1 MCAKNID
8 KEAKA
13 AEKAAAKAAA
23 QEAKAA
29 KAKTKAKAKRKNSGG
44 ANEFNFFLLHG
55 EKIGIAAA
63 VGIFGLMLSGGAGL
77 EPFTLT
83 PDQISTAAKSADEN
97 IKTSEVTPQEYDEAL
112 VNYDYGEYAKLI
124 KSAVT
129 VNAYETPNRWEQSLF
144 PDKNKRPS
152 VKPLPVENLRAV
164 PCVGAIMYKE
174 LTANNAAAAM
184 GGAMGGAGG
193 PGGAMGGGAMGGVGG
208 PGGMMGGTG
217 GETKGRQ
224 WITVTG
230 SIPIR
235 KQQAAYGD
243 LFGNAQYLDDARDQP
258 RYLYYE
264 LERGEVAP
272 NGDVTWAKVDVLRA
286 IKKENNQWNGVGSEQ
301 VGFSYHAPTFSSYPP
316 MAMSCPPMAN
326 KPFGEEIANLP
337 NIPLNS
343 SEQIEVQSAELERWN
358 KLHEA
363 MNQIDEST
371 LLDRDPFEGAGG
383 SAMGGAGGMGGGM
396 DSGMGMGPSGGMAA
410 SGGMGANGGMGAG
423 NDWLV
428 NREAVAKQMLNA
440 QTVAS
445 VEYYLFRYFDFDVEE
460 GKTYQYRVKLLLAN
474 PNYGVEE
481 RFVEDPTAI
490 EQKIVASEFSE
501 PSNPAALGRSARVFA
516 QNVEAPSRPGAEPR
530 VRMASIYFDQDSATE
545 SLAQDLSMKL
555 GQVAN
560 FKGKPHEPVN
570 VAGALAMGGMGGMG
584 GASGMAAQS
593 GRGGRNS
600 KAGTVDHVSDACLV
614 DAIGGAKISGAELR
628 SPGKVMI
635 LEPNGYLQVRE
646 VKEDARELGRYD
658 GSQAGGMGLGTGA
671 AGMMM

>member
-29 KAKTKAKAKRKNSGG
+29 KAKTKTKAKRKNVG
-44 ANEFNFFLLHG
+44 ANEFNFFFLHG

-63 VGIFGLMLSGGAGL
+63 VGIFGMMLAGGAGL
-77 EPFTLT
+77 EKFELT
-83 PDQISTAAKSADEN
+83 PEQITDAANKASKHIDE
-97 IKTSEVTPQEYDEAL
+97 SEVTPQEYDEAL
-112 VNYDYGEYAKLI
+112 VNYDYGQYAKLI

-144 PDKNKRPS
+144 PDKNKRPN

-184 GGAMGGAGG
+184 GGAAGGMGGAMGAGG
-193 PGGAMGGGAMGGVGG
+193 PGGAMGGA
-208 PGGMMGGTG
+208 GGMMGGTG

-224 WITVTG
+224 WIAVTG

-272 NGDVTWAKVDVLRA
+272 NGDVTWSKVDVLRA
-286 IKKENNQWNGVGSEQ
+286 IKKENNQWAGVGSEQ

-358 KLHEA
+358 KLQDA

-383 SAMGGAGGMGGGM
+383 SAMGGGM
-396 DSGMGMGPSGGMAA
+396 DSGMMSGGA
-410 SGGMGANGGMGAG
+410 SGGMGPNGGMGAG

-445 VEYYLFRYFDFDVEE
+445 VDYYLFRYFDFEVEE

-481 RFVEDPTAI
+481 RFVEDPTAT
-490 EQKIVASEFSE
+490 EQKIIASEFSE
-501 PSNPAALGRSARVFA
+501 PSNPAALGRSARIFA
-516 QNVEAPSRPGAEPR
+516 QSVEAPARPGAEPR
-530 VRMASIYFDQDSATE
+530 VRMASIYFEQESATE
-545 SLAQDLSMKL
+545 SLASDLSMKL

-560 FKGKPHEPVN
+560 FKGKPHEAVN
-570 VAGALAMGGMGGMG
+570 VAGARSMDAMMGGSMGGSMG
-584 GASGMAAQS
+584 AAQGG
-593 GRGGRNS
+593 GRGGRGGRGGG
-600 KAGTVDHVSDACLV
+600 KATVDHVSDACLV

-635 LEPNGYLQVRE
+635 LEPNGYLQIRE

-658 GSQAGGMGLGTGA
+658 GSQAGGMGMGTGA

>member
-29 KAKTKAKAKRKNSGG
+29 KAKTKTKAKRKNVG
-44 ANEFNFFLLHG
+44 ANEFNFFFLHG

-63 VGIFGLMLSGGAGL
+63 VGIFGMMLAGGAGL
-77 EPFTLT
+77 EKFTLT
-83 PDQISTAAKSADEN
+83 PEQINDAAKKAEKHIDES
-97 IKTSEVTPQEYDEAL
+97 KVTPQEYDEAL

-164 PCVGAIMYKE
+164 ACVGAIMYKE
-174 LTANNAAAAM
+174 LTANNAANAM
-184 GGAMGGAGG
+184 GGAAGMGGAMAGG
-193 PGGAMGGGAMGGVGG
+193 PGGAMGGAGGT
-208 PGGMMGGTG
+208 MGGTG

-224 WITVTG
+224 WIAVTG

-272 NGDVTWAKVDVLRA
+272 NGEVAWTKVDVLRA

-326 KPFGEEIANLP
+326 KPFGEEVANLP

-358 KLHEA
+358 KLQDA

-383 SAMGGAGGMGGGM
+383 SAMGGGMDAGMGGM
-396 DSGMGMGPSGGMAA
+396 ASSGPGA
-410 SGGMGANGGMGAG
+410 SGGMGANGMGAG

-445 VEYYLFRYFDFDVEE
+445 VDYYLFRYFDFEVEK

-481 RFVEDPTAI
+481 RFVEDPTAT

-501 PSNPAALGRSARVFA
+501 PSNPASLGRSARVFA
-516 QNVEAPSRPGAEPR
+516 QNVEAPSRPGLEPR

-545 SLAQDLSMKL
+545 SLAQDLTMKL

-570 VAGALAMGGMGGMG
+570 VAGALTMGGMNGMG
-584 GASGMAAQS
+584 GGAAAQQS

-635 LEPNGYLQVRE
+635 LEPNGYLQIRE

-658 GSQAGGMGLGTGA
+658 GSQGGMGFGTGA

>member
-29 KAKTKAKAKRKNSGG
+29 KAKTKTKAKRKNVG
-44 ANEFNFFLLHG
+44 ANEFNFFFLHG

-63 VGIFGLMLSGGAGL
+63 VGIFGMMLAGGAGL
-77 EPFTLT
+77 EEFTLT
-83 PDQISTAAKSADEN
+83 PEQITEAANKAEKHIDE
-97 IKTSEVTPQEYDEAL
+97 SEVTPQEYDEAL

-164 PCVGAIMYKE
+164 ACVGAIMYKE

-184 GGAMGGAGG
+184 AGAGGMGGGAMGAGG
-193 PGGAMGGGAMGGVGG
+193 PGGAMGGS
-208 PGGMMGGTG
+208 GGMGATG

-224 WITVTG
+224 WIAVTG

-272 NGDVTWAKVDVLRA
+272 NGDVAWSKVDVLRA

-358 KLHEA
+358 KMQEA

-383 SAMGGAGGMGGGM
+383 SATGGGMGGMDAGM
-396 DSGMGMGPSGGMAA
+396 GGMASSGPGA
-410 SGGMGANGGMGAG
+410 SGGMGANGMGAG

-428 NREAVAKQMLNA
+428 NREAVAKQMLSA

-445 VEYYLFRYFDFDVEE
+445 VDYYLFRYFDFEVEE

-481 RFVEDPTAI
+481 RFVEDPTAT
-490 EQKIVASEFSE
+490 EQKIIASDFSE

-516 QNVEAPSRPGAEPR
+516 QSVEAPARPGAEPR
-530 VRMASIYFDQDSATE
+530 VRMASIYFEQESATE

-570 VAGALAMGGMGGMG
+570 VAGARMDMASAGMMG
-584 GASGMAAQS
+584 GAAAQGG
-593 GRGGRNS
+593 GRGGRGGRGGGKS
-600 KAGTVDHVSDACLV
+600 TVDHVSDACLV

-635 LEPNGYLQVRE
+635 LEPNGYLQIRE

-658 GSQAGGMGLGTGA
+658 GSQAGGMGMGTGA

>member
-29 KAKTKAKAKRKNSGG
+29 KAKTKAKAKRKNVG

-63 VGIFGLMLSGGAGL
+63 LGLFGMMIAGGAGL
-77 EPFTLT
+77 DEFELT
-83 PDQISTAAKSADEN
+83 PQQIADAATRADTN
-97 IKTSEVTPQEYDEAL
+97 IKNSEVKPEEYDEAL
-112 VNYDYGEYAKLI
+112 VNYDYNSYAELI

-152 VKPLPVENLRAV
+152 VSPLPVENLRAT

-174 LTANNAAAAM
+174 LTANNAA
-184 GGAMGGAGG
+184 GAMGGAAGMGG
-193 PGGAMGGGAMGGVGG
+193 PGGAASGAMGGGS
-208 PGGMMGGTG
+208 MGTSGTG

-224 WITVTG
+224 WIAVTG

-258 RYLYYE
+258 RYLFYE
-264 LERGEVAP
+264 LQRGEVAA
-272 NGDVTWAKVDVLRA
+272 NGDVKWEKVDVLRA
-286 IKKENNQWNGVGSEQ
+286 IKKENNQWAGVGSEQ
-301 VGFSYHAPTFSSYPP
+301 VGFAYHAPTTSSYPP

-343 SEQIEVQSAELERWN
+343 AEQIKVQSAELEKWN
-358 KLHEA
+358 ELQAA

-371 LLDRDPFEGAGG
+371 LLDRDPFEGAT
-383 SAMGGAGGMGGGM
+383 GAASGAGGGM
-396 DSGMGMGPSGGMAA
+396 DATGGAGMS
-410 SGGMGANGGMGAG
+410 SGGMGPNGAGAG

-428 NREAVAKQMLNA
+428 NREAVARTMLNA
-440 QTVAS
+440 QTVAA

-481 RFVEDPTAI
+481 RFVEDPTST
-490 EQKIVASEFSE
+490 EKKIVESEFCE
-501 PSNPAALGRSARVFA
+501 PSNPASLGRSARIFA
-516 QNVEAPSRPGAEPR
+516 ESVEAPARPGAEPR
-530 VRMASIYFDQDSATE
+530 VRMASIYFDQESATE
-545 SLAQDLSMKL
+545 SLAQGQAMTL
-555 GQVAN
+555 GQLAN
-560 FKGKPHEPVN
+560 FYKKPHEPVA
-570 VAGALAMGGMGGMG
+570 VAGALSANAAGGMGMAMGMTG
-584 GASGMAAQS
+584 GSASQS
-593 GRGGRNS
+593 GRGGRKSN
-600 KAGTVDHVSDACLV
+600 KPTTVDHVSDACLV
-614 DAIGGAKISGAELR
+614 DAVGGEKISGAELR
-628 SPGKVMI
+628 SPGKIMI

-658 GSQAGGMGLGTGA
+658 GSQSNGMGLGVGA

>member
-29 KAKTKAKAKRKNSGG
+29 KAKTKTKAKRKNVG
-44 ANEFNFFLLHG
+44 ANEFNFFFLHG

-63 VGIFGLMLSGGAGL
+63 VGIFGMMLAGGAGL
-77 EPFTLT
+77 DPFTLT
-83 PDQISTAAKSADEN
+83 PEQITDAANKAEKHIDE
-97 IKTSEVTPQEYDEAL
+97 SEVTPQEYDEAL

-164 PCVGAIMYKE
+164 ACVGAIMYKE

-184 GGAMGGAGG
+184 GGAAGGMGGAGAMGAGG
-193 PGGAMGGGAMGGVGG
+193 PGGGMGGA
-208 PGGMMGGTG
+208 GGMMGGTG

-224 WITVTG
+224 WIAVTG

-272 NGDVTWAKVDVLRA
+272 NGDVAWSKVDVLRA

-358 KLHEA
+358 KLQEA

-383 SAMGGAGGMGGGM
+383 SAMGGGMGGM
-396 DSGMGMGPSGGMAA
+396 DSGMAGGPGGMGA
-410 SGGMGANGGMGAG
+410 SGGMGANGMGAG

-445 VEYYLFRYFDFDVEE
+445 VDYYLFRYFDFEVEE

-481 RFVEDPTAI
+481 RFVEDPTAT

-501 PSNPAALGRSARVFA
+501 PSNPASLGRSARIFA
-516 QNVEAPSRPGAEPR
+516 QSVEAPSRPGLEPR
-530 VRMASIYFDQDSATE
+530 VRLASIYFEQESATE

-560 FKGKPHEPVN
+560 FKGKPHEAVN
-570 VAGALAMGGMGGMG
+570 VAGALQTGMGGMG
-584 GASGMAAQS
+584 AASGMMAQQS
-593 GRGGRNS
+593 GGRGGRGGRNS
-600 KAGTVDHVSDACLV
+600 GKATVDHVSDACLV
-614 DAIGGAKISGAELR
+614 DAVGGAKISGAELR
-628 SPGKVMI
+628 SPGKIMI
-635 LEPNGYLQVRE
+635 LEPNGYLQIRE

-658 GSQAGGMGLGTGA
+658 GSQSGGMGMGTGA